1 MKKIISILLLLGSF
15 SHLSYAVT
23 DEVRKANWDKLYA
36 IKEQTSLTLHPTQ
49 GEITQGANMVEPG
62 EELAKNFSEIYLLRI
77 VDPED
82 NEYFRLHVTALH
94 KGDKWLNYTRAA
106 LQSGG
111 QKKLTGLS
119 RQELC
124 EGNGS
129 CQREEQLEVAISF
142 EDIANNIGGR
152 GLDIVLLGETRQEIH
167 ISSLYLLAMMQSM

>member
-1 MKKIISILLLLGSF
+1 M
-15 SHLSYAVT
+15 
-23 DEVRKANWDKLYA
+23 RKAISLLVFLTCLSQLCYGVSEEERRATWDKLRE
-36 IKEQTSLTLHPTQ
+36 IKSQTSLTLHPSQ
-49 GEITQGANMVEPG
+49 GEITRGANMVEPG

-82 NEYFRLHVTALH
+82 NEYFKLHVTALH
-94 KGDKWLNYTRAA
+94 QGDEWLNYTRAA
-106 LQSGG
+106 LKSGG
-111 QKKLTGLS
+111 QKKLTELS
-119 RQELC
+119 RQKLC
-124 EGNGS
+124 EDNGS